1 MASTNE
7 DTLGPQILEIFE
19 TFYNQVFLDIMTEAN
34 RDIVIVTWGFQGQ
47 SNSLDLLLFVSYLY
61 SMTTNVKDL
70 WTILVCDTLV
80 QSL

>member
-34 RDIVIVTWGFQGQ
+34 RDIVIVT
-47 SNSLDLLLFVSYLY
+47 
-61 SMTTNVKDL
+61 
-70 WTILVCDTLV
+70 
-80 QSL
+80 